1 MKFPQTLVTSTLVA
15 MAAIIPHASQ
25 AIVETESEIS
35 PRLDAIVEQGIEE
48 HFYPGAVLIVGTPDE
63 ILHARAYGTFT
74 WEEDSRPVTLDT
86 IFDLASVSKAA
97 GTATAAWVLMEEG
110 IVHPDDKVTKYVPDF
125 EANDK
130 GEVTLRDLLT
140 HVSGLKSYENARRVE
155 QTRRENETP
164 AEALIRTYAEL
175 PLSYTPRE
183 GYTYSC
189 LNFQLLSHVLE
200 QASGERLE
208 GILRRAVWEP
218 LGMVD
223 SAYILDDSQWERT
236 APTHRNREGEMVRS
250 VHDPLAKYH
259 GSLIACPGNA
269 GMFSTAVDM
278 ARYCTMILQR
288 GEWEGQQ
295 IFRPGTIE
303 YVTRRHTPEAVS
315 TDRGLGLDIFQNPP
329 YVTRMNNED
338 GARIVG
344 HLGYTGTLMWMD
356 THSNTYFVFLTNRTY
371 PHAEGAGDQAPNIAR
386 FRNRVCDTVLRS
398 RPEYQEYF
406 AAQEEQEEEETETE

>member
-1 MKFPQTLVTSTLVA
+1 MKIAKTLVTMTVAALVA
-15 MAAIIPHASQ
+15 ITPLASE

-35 PRLDAIVEQGIEE
+35 PRLDAIVKQGIEE

-74 WEEDSRPVTLDT
+74 WEEESQAVSLDT

-110 IVHPDDKVTKYVPDF
+110 VINPDDKVTDYVPAF
-125 EANDK
+125 EANEK

-140 HVSGLKSYENARRVE
+140 HVSGLKSYENASRVE
-155 QTRRENETP
+155 QTRGESESP
-164 AEALIRTYAEL
+164 AEALIRTYANL
-175 PLSYTPRE
+175 PLTYTPRE

-189 LNFQLLSHVLE
+189 LNFQLLAHVLE
-200 QASGERLE
+200 QAAGERLE
-208 GILRRAVWEP
+208 SILRRAVWEP
-218 LGMVD
+218 LGMED
-223 SAYILDDSQWERT
+223 SAYILNDAQWQRT
-236 APTHRNREGEMVRS
+236 APTHRNREGEMIRS

-259 GSLIACPGNA
+259 GSLVACPGNA

-278 ARYCTMILQR
+278 ARYCAMILQN
-288 GEWEGQQ
+288 GSWDGQQ
-295 IFRPGTIE
+295 IFKPETIE

-329 YVTRMNNED
+329 YVTRLNNED

-344 HLGYTGTLMWMD
+344 HLGYTGTLIWMD

-371 PHAEGAGDQAPNIAR
+371 PHAESAGDQSPNIAR

-406 AAQEEQEEEETETE
+406 AQQEEKEETETE